1 MNIISVQPI
10 TDRPIIDAIAAN
22 DFMLIGDASDNNV
35 VKRVLVSSLKSFF
48 TADYA
53 SGGQNHAPISAN
65 ITLQSNKNYLAI
77 AIGLIW
83 LLPVN
88 PSIGDVINLS
98 TGNFSLKVLQNNANH
113 QILNAN
119 TLTKLGINNGL
130 ILKNNADVAV
140 IFVGNNLWKTVFKT
154 RIINNW
160 IDITTD
166 NIPVIQPYF
175 PTALEAQEYY
185 HIYDLARVNDGNT
198 ISSGVM
204 LDNSASSL
212 LAFSLTFTEPIIL
225 TGMNYWLGQFN
236 GLVNFPTG
244 FNLYTG
250 SSIDQNNLI
259 QSNTLTN
266 ANGYIPVYGV
276 LQAVNTY
283 VIAFS
288 RDGNPVMSVLE
299 LQALGS
305 SSISGE
311 VIVI

>member
-10 TDRPIIDAIAAN
+10 TDRPIIDAIAPD

-160 IDITTD
+160 IDITAE

-175 PTALEAQEYY
+175 PTALELQNYY
-185 HIYDLARVNDGNT
+185 NHYNLTRINDGDT
-198 ISSGVM
+198 TSSGVM
-204 LDNSASSL
+204 MEGSASTL
-212 LAFSLTFTEPIIL
+212 LAFSLSFAEPIIL
-225 TGMNYWLGQFN
+225 TGINYWLGQFN
-236 GLVNFPTG
+236 GAFNLPAG
-244 FNLYTG
+244 FTLYTG
-250 SSIDQNNLI
+250 GAIDQNNLI
-259 QSNTLTN
+259 QSSALINV
-266 ANGYIPVYGV
+266 NGYMPIFGV

-283 VIAFS
+283 VIAF
-288 RDGNPVMSVLE
+288 NANQAISVLE
-299 LQALGS
+299 LQALGT

-311 VIVI
+311 VIAV